1 MSCNFTSASI
11 FAFYFLTFTMA
22 TLTETDYTRVAT
34 ETAENFIDKYYTA
47 LDGSRKEISSFYL
60 PTTTVASGRG
70 LPHISYNGELIQDAA
85 LFQETF
91 EKQMPYT
98 HFETQSVNAHVLNP
112 NLNPGDGKS
121 KKDAERNMSIAVQV
135 SGYVRLIERKEGP
148 MRGFSDSFVLVPNT
162 EEAGGRGIGKQDTG
176 QKWLI
181 QSQNF
186 RFVV

>member
-1 MSCNFTSASI
+1 
-11 FAFYFLTFTMA
+11 MA

-34 ETAENFIDKYYTA
+34 ETAEAFIDQYYTA
-47 LDGSRKEISSFYL
+47 LNASRKQISSFYL
-60 PTTTVASGRG
+60 PTTTEASGRS
-70 LPHISYNGELIQDAA
+70 LPHISYNGELLQDAA
-85 LFQETF
+85 AFQDTF

-98 HFETQSVNAHVLNP
+98 FFEPQSVNAHVLNP
-112 NLNPGDGKS
+112 NLNPSEGKS
-121 KKDAERNMSIAVQV
+121 KKDAERNMSLTVQI
-135 SGYVRLIERKEGP
+135 SGYVRLVERKDGP

-162 EEAGGRGIGKQDTG
+162 EEAGGRGTGKQDEG